1 MTDRSIGLEGDGAGS
16 ESNQSP
22 GYDRAPA
29 GERTDF
35 DPVRLG
41 STVSR
46 ALLLL
51 VFVGLFF
58 VSLMIVSNVAI
69 NFHIST
75 YGRKEGVAAMLV
87 VTVVIAGAFVFSRFS
102 FGYLAGFYLFAM
114 MAGYFWFNIFGTLGY
129 DRRVALIS
137 AIASIVLFL
146 APVLLIRRPARRFF
160 ILPHAVLD
168 LLPACIFLL
177 SAVVFLLTA
186 LNGVRLAGLTDMYKY
201 RATLHHSQLF
211 EYFVG
216 IFYGALLPFAF
227 ACSLARKR
235 WLMLLALCA
244 LSLLFYTVTL
254 TKVSLFVSSLLIFF
268 AILSAYFEARAA
280 VILSLL
286 LPTAVGLLARQFN
299 SDIAFEVFG
308 FLSFRMLAIPSISL
322 DHYYVF
328 FADHPLTHFCQLS
341 FMKGITDC
349 PYSDQLGVVLAN
361 WVRLGNLNASLFAT
375 EGVASV
381 GALFAPISALVC
393 GLVLAIGNNVSA
405 GLPKPFIFVSA
416 ATIPHILLNVPLA
429 TTLLSH
435 GLGLLFLLWYVTP
448 PDYFEQP
455 AVPVS
460 RQIWRR
466 FGRGPPNKFTGRN
479 VLPAAA
485 EQAGSFRE

>member
-1 MTDRSIGLEGDGAGS
+1 MTDRSISLEGDRAGS
-16 ESNQSP
+16 ESNQFLGS
-22 GYDRAPA
+22 DRAPA
-29 GERTDF
+29 GERKDY

-41 STVSR
+41 SPVSR

-51 VFVGLFF
+51 LFLGLFF
-58 VSLMIVSNVAI
+58 VSLMIVSDVAI

-75 YGRKEGVAAMLV
+75 YGRKEGVAAILAL
-87 VTVVIAGAFVFSRFS
+87 TAVIAGAFVFSRFS
-102 FGYLAGFYLFAM
+102 FGYQAGFYLFAM
-114 MAGYFWFNIFGTLGY
+114 MAGYFWLNIFGTLGY
-129 DRRVALIS
+129 DRHAALIS
-137 AIASIVLFL
+137 AIASIILFL
-146 APVLLIRRPARRFF
+146 APVLLITRPARRFF
-160 ILPHAVLD
+160 TLPHAVLD
-168 LLPACIFLL
+168 LLPVCILCL

-186 LNGVRLAGLTDMYKY
+186 LNGVRLVGLTDMYKY
-201 RATLHHSQLF
+201 RDTLNHPHSF

-216 IFYGALLPFAF
+216 TFYGALLPFAF

-268 AILSAYFEARAA
+268 AILSAYFESRAA

-286 LPTAVGLLARQFN
+286 IPTAVGLLARPFN
-299 SDIAFEVFG
+299 SGIAFEVFG

-328 FADHPLTHFCQLS
+328 FADHPLTHFCQLW
-341 FMKGITDC
+341 FMKGIMDC
-349 PYSDQLGVVLAN
+349 PYSDQLGIVLSN
-361 WVRLGNLNASLFAT
+361 WFRLGNLNASLFAT

-381 GALFAPISALVC
+381 GPLFAPISALVC
-393 GLVLAIGNNVSA
+393 GLVLAVGNNVSA

-416 ATIPHILLNVPLA
+416 AAIPHILLNVPLA

-448 PDYFEQP
+448 PDYFERRQAAPEP
-455 AVPVS
+455 AVPVAAS
-460 RQIWRR
+460 
-466 FGRGPPNKFTGRN
+466 PPNLAPVR
-479 VLPAAA
+479 
-485 EQAGSFRE
+485 AGATE

>member
-1 MTDRSIGLEGDGAGS
+1 M
-16 ESNQSP
+16 
-22 GYDRAPA
+22 
-29 GERTDF
+29 
-35 DPVRLG
+35 
-41 STVSR
+41 VSR

-51 VFVGLFF
+51 VFLGLFF
-58 VSLMIVSNVAI
+58 ISLMIVSNVAI

-75 YGRKEGVAAMLV
+75 YGRKEGIAAMLV

-146 APVLLIRRPARRFF
+146 APVLLITRPARRFF
-160 ILPHAVLD
+160 TLPHAVLD

-216 IFYGALLPFAF
+216 IFYGALLPFTF

-286 LPTAVGLLARQFN
+286 LPTAAPPCATIQFGCCVRGVRVSELPDAGHSIDLARPLLRLFCRSPADPLLPALVHEGYHGLPVLGSTRCRTGELVSFGQFECVAVCDRGGRIGWCAVRADFRAGLRPDTCDRQQRQRRPPETVYLCFGRHDPPH
-299 SDIAFEVFG
+299 SAQRAACDDIAVARIGPSFPALVRHAARLFRTAPGGAAARG
-308 FLSFRMLAIPSISL
+308 FRCGKRANLAP
-322 DHYYVF
+322 
-328 FADHPLTHFCQLS
+328 
-341 FMKGITDC
+341 
-349 PYSDQLGVVLAN
+349 
-361 WVRLGNLNASLFAT
+361 VRVGAT
-375 EGVASV
+375 E
-381 GALFAPISALVC
+381 
-393 GLVLAIGNNVSA
+393 
-405 GLPKPFIFVSA
+405 
-416 ATIPHILLNVPLA
+416 
-429 TTLLSH
+429 
-435 GLGLLFLLWYVTP
+435 
-448 PDYFEQP
+448 
-455 AVPVS
+455 
-460 RQIWRR
+460 
-466 FGRGPPNKFTGRN
+466 
-479 VLPAAA
+479 
-485 EQAGSFRE
+485 